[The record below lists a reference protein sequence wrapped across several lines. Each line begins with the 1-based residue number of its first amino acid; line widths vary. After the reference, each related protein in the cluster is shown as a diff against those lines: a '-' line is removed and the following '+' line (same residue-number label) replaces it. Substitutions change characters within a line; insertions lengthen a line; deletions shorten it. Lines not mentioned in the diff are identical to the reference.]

1 MTNPLQSLLRG
12 SLQVESEKAL
22 GMFSK
27 AIANL
32 RKINEAA
39 LAKQVVLKIEF
50 AEIQAKMKEVESIHF
65 NNTKVILNIEKIL
78 S

>member
-1 MTNPLQSLLRG
+1 
-12 SLQVESEKAL
+12 
-22 GMFSK
+22 MFSK
-27 AIANL
+27 AIASL

-39 LAKQVVLKIEF
+39 LAEQIALKIEF
-50 AEIQAKMKEVESIHF
+50 AEIQTKMKEVESIHF